1 MRFRAL
7 AVCLISV
14 SAVSGVIIP
23 PGSASVAHPESTV
36 ARASGPVAAPA
47 TSAGHRTT
55 DWSPNLPA
63 DITLGP
69 TAYLQLPTGD
79 PIEVEASRSD
89 ARSSAMAAWE
99 PYLTVD
105 DDRIV
110 EPAIAPGQVLCLR
123 WRYLYSDRPGEW
135 HQWCTVRGW
144 RDEHFV
150 IVGGADHVRSLT
162 FDDGRGTSLRD
173 GGRLLV
179 PDLVPGMHVAAVVG
193 NLNSDPIYGWRSAPY
208 WRDSSGSEQRAVVVS
223 PAWHDCHIYR
233 VAAAGTGAFVGD
245 FRHGALPVGHVVVFP
260 AWYAFEVERNPPA
273 LTSSSV
279 YNPAFDHHWLFTA
292 DSRLLVRFT
301 GLLADGST
309 YQLQE
314 QRGSSLRGAPG
325 WRTLSVTDPL
335 TTGLWLRLGRGQSL
349 CVRYRVIDTD
359 GAQAWRRPTCV
370 SRPFDDSR
378 AKVRGRSAQV
388 ADPYFSD
395 GSATRP
401 LAGGSLVLRGVRRGS
416 LTGYTF
422 TSPQK
427 FRAFRLLLDV
437 PCEGLG
443 SSGAS
448 RAPGWPSAAWG
459 LARCDGRLAVRYGA
473 GSADVSGLIVV
484 PPWVLRWRHYVMT

>member
-1 MRFRAL
+1 MTLRRWAVGL
-7 AVCLISV
+7 ACGAIVTTVPSW
-14 SAVSGVIIP
+14 GW
-23 PGSASVAHPESTV
+23 V
-36 ARASGPVAAPA
+36 ARASGPEAGPA
-47 TSAGHRTT
+47 TSSGHRTT
-55 DWSPNLPA
+55 DWSPNVPA

-69 TAYLQLPTGD
+69 TARLQLPTGD

-99 PYLTVD
+99 PYVTVD
-105 DDRIV
+105 EERTL

-135 HQWCTVRGW
+135 HEWCTVRGW
-144 RDEHFV
+144 RDEHV
-150 IVGGADHVRSLT
+150 TVDGGADHVRSLM

-179 PDLVPGMHVAAVVG
+179 PDLAPGMHVAAVVG
-193 NLNSDPIYGWRSAPY
+193 SIKRDPLLGWRSAPY
-208 WRDSSGSEQRAVVVS
+208 WRDPQGTQQRGVVVAL
-223 PAWHDCHIYR
+223 PWHHCHIYR
-233 VAAAGTGAFVGD
+233 VDGAGTGSLVGG
-245 FRHGALPVGHVVVFP
+245 FRHGTLPVGHVVVFP
-260 AWYAFEVERNPPA
+260 AWYTFEIERNPPA
-273 LTSSSV
+273 LTSSSAE
-279 YNPAFDHHWLFTA
+279 NPTFDHHWLFTA

-301 GLLADGST
+301 GLLADGLT

-325 WRTLSVTDPL
+325 WRTLSVVDPL

-349 CVRYRVIDTD
+349 CVRYRVIDAD

-378 AKVRGRSAQV
+378 AQVQGRSAQV

-395 GSATRP
+395 GRATRP
-401 LAGGSLVLRGVRRGS
+401 RPGGSLVLRGIRRGS

-427 FRAFRLLLDV
+427 LRAFRLQLDV
-437 PCEGLG
+437 PCEGMG
-443 SSGAS
+443 SSGTS

-459 LARCDGRLAVRYGA
+459 LARCNGRLAVRYAA
-473 GSADVSGLIVV
+473 GSEDVSGLIVV